1 MGIRA
6 IAVRNGTYARFRIVP
21 RAVQSYRPE
30 TRRDRP
36 SARVVSLQAYRSR
49 PGLWTRLLDD
59 RQVVGLKVVLLSLVV
74 LLALALEVPL

>member
-6 IAVRNGTYARFRIVP
+6 IAARNGTYARFRIVP
-21 RAVQSYRPE
+21 RVVQSYRPE

-36 SARVVSLQAYRSR
+36 SAR

-59 RQVVGLKVVLLSLVV
+59 RQLVGLKVVLLSLVV